1 MKTRLVSQLCREQGV
16 QRKYQDLKIILQDLK
31 IILQAKGSFHMSLTA
46 LQAETSPVCL
56 FLEIK
61 ANFKPEELAKHPDSF
76 H

>member
-16 QRKYQDLKIILQDLK
+16 QRKYQNLKIILQT
-31 IILQAKGSFHMSLTA
+31 KGSFHMSLTA